1 MNQYPLIS
9 KYLTLL
15 GQTGVYFPKN
25 GRQGR
30 QEWFVDI
37 ESPAIHRILKC

>member
-1 MNQYPLIS
+1 MNQYSLIS

-15 GQTGVYFPKN
+15 GQAAVYFPKN
-25 GRQGR
+25 GR

-37 ESPAIHRILKC
+37 ENPAIHGILKCK